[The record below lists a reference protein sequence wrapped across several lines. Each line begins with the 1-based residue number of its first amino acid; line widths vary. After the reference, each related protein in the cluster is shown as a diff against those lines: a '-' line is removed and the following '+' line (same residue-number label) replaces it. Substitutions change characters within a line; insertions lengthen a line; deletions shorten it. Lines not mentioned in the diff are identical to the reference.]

1 MMFSILIPVYN
12 VEKYLDDCLNSVLKQ
27 TMQDY
32 EIILCDDCSTD
43 ASGAICDRAAKNHPS
58 VIRTIHNRENCG
70 QLLTRRK
77 LFQLARG
84 EWILC
89 VDSDDLLAENALEK
103 LQKVIDDTG
112 TEMVVYDSMCIHL
125 DGTHELFTPTLESG
139 TLYAG
144 GEKGRLYDALYDN
157 RFLNSLCSKV
167 FRRELIDSDVDYTD
181 YASLKIGEDLFQ
193 SFHLFDE
200 AKSIYYLHEVLYFY
214 RKNEGGMTTSLKY
227 DLYDMRKPLWKREDY
242 YLAKWNLPD
251 DTLNKAYGRRIKE
264 IIGYL
269 RNGTEKSG
277 RVWFEKRAEQIV
289 SDGYLAEALHKSRA
303 GLKYNLYSRL
313 ALRRKSI
320 MFSVLSGMESTILK
334 LKYRGK
340 T

>member
-1 MMFSILIPVYN
+1 
-12 VEKYLDDCLNSVLKQ
+12 
-27 TMQDY
+27 
-32 EIILCDDCSTD
+32 
-43 ASGAICDRAAKNHPS
+43 
-58 VIRTIHNRENCG
+58 
-70 QLLTRRK
+70 
-77 LFQLARG
+77 
-84 EWILC
+84 
-89 VDSDDLLAENALEK
+89 
-103 LQKVIDDTG
+103 
-112 TEMVVYDSMCIHL
+112 
-125 DGTHELFTPTLESG
+125 
-139 TLYAG
+139 
-144 GEKGRLYDALYDN
+144 
-157 RFLNSLCSKV
+157 
-167 FRRELIDSDVDYTD
+167 
-181 YASLKIGEDLFQ
+181 
-193 SFHLFDE
+193 
-200 AKSIYYLHEVLYFY
+200 
-214 RKNEGGMTTSLKY
+214 MTTSLKY